1 MPQDNLFLNK
11 NRVAIFAFYNKQ
23 AKVLDYV
30 LSYLKYLKEVCSKI
44 VFVADC
50 ELSDTELK
58 KLEPY
63 VCHVIAMRH
72 GEYDFGSYKRGL
84 NYAKDN
90 GLLDDLDE
98 LVLCNDAS
106 YCVSSLVP
114 AFNQMEDRACD
125 FWAMTASKEHQS
137 HLQSYFLVF
146 KKQVVNHPNFFVF
159 FNEVGKK
166 DSFWSVVS
174 SYELPLKDFYESLG
188 FKGSSLFSLDY
199 GSEDNPTYYPIE
211 CIEHGVPL
219 IKRKLFSDYEY
230 LMKSTSVY
238 KTVFYLKNNYPK
250 AYKDVLDGCSSIN
263 VAFLLY
269 KITTITL
276 IPHVKHMLHEIGR
289 FIYRKDVSRRGLV
302 RHRFF
307 TVPLIMYRKH
317 DHQD

>member
-98 LVLCNDAS
+98 LVICNDS
-106 YCVSSLVP
+106 CYCLYPLTKSFEIMKPKGL
-114 AFNQMEDRACD
+114 D
-125 FWAMTASKEHQS
+125 FWGMTGSYETKLHVQS
-137 HLQSYFLVF
+137 FFLVF
-146 KKQVVNHPNFFVF
+146 NQKVVLDPHFIEYFNQVKAQEDFWNVVVNYEIPLRDYFENLGYKSGFIFTSQV
-159 FNEVGKK
+159 K
-166 DSFWSVVS
+166 DRMNPACFPIKS
-174 SYELPLKDFYESLG
+174 LKA
-188 FKGSSLFSLDY
+188 
-199 GSEDNPTYYPIE
+199 
-211 CIEHGVPL
+211 GVPL
-219 IKRKLFSDYEY
+219 IKRKIFFDEDYLYIASPLYLTNRFIKKNYPNTYHDIEQSFSDVGYD
-230 LMKSTSVY
+230 KVY
-238 KTVFYLKNNYPK
+238 KK
-250 AYKDVLDGCSSIN
+250 AWGFQ
-263 VAFLLY
+263 VALY
-269 KITTITL
+269 KKA
-276 IPHVKHMLHEIGR
+276 VSR
-289 FIYRKDVSRRGLV
+289 FIYRKEISKHGLV
-302 RHRFF
+302 KYRFLTIPF
-307 TVPLIMYRKH
+307 IIYRKRNYTK
-317 DHQD
+317 